1 MNQPNDPA
9 SPNPTPPNWRTAGP
23 PQSPPTVPELPIV
36 TTPLAA
42 DAAGATVLETLLK
55 RPVVLVAALQ
65 EARSSRFAL
74 LLGGFALL
82 ALAAYGIVVGTFS
95 GGEQLYLAPLKISLG
110 ALASVLICLPSLF
123 IFASLSGAEVTFR
136 GVLGVLSAVLALTSL
151 LLVGF
156 APVVWVFSQS
166 SDSLGFIG
174 LLHLLFWLIGLA
186 FGLRLLGMMMD
197 HLRVRDRFHIR
208 VWSGIFV
215 LVSLQMTTALRPII
229 GKANTVLPPE
239 KKFFLGHWADT
250 VYGEAGSRD

>member
-1 MNQPNDPA
+1 
-9 SPNPTPPNWRTAGP
+9 
-23 PQSPPTVPELPIV
+23 
-36 TTPLAA
+36 
-42 DAAGATVLETLLK
+42 
-55 RPVVLVAALQ
+55 
-65 EARSSRFAL
+65 
-74 LLGGFALL
+74 
-82 ALAAYGIVVGTFS
+82 
-95 GGEQLYLAPLKISLG
+95 
-110 ALASVLICLPSLF
+110 
-123 IFASLSGAEVTFR
+123 VTFR